1 MAPRED
7 FVWSTNI
14 DTSSLSDLMEQIK
27 ASVFEGKLS
36 VDVNGHKQ

>member
-7 FVWSTNI
+7 FVWSTDI
-14 DTSSLSDLMEQIK
+14 DTSSLSDPMEQIK

-36 VDVNGHKQ
+36 VDINGNTQ